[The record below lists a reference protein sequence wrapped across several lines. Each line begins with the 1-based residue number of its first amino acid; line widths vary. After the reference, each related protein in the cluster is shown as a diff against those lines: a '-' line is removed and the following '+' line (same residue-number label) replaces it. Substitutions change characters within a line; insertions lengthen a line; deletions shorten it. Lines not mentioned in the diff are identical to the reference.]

1 MQKMEVENMSEE
13 MELDLGALPPPTE
26 KDAMWAWRLWNTLA
40 IASTDGAFHGL
51 DRDGGIWDMPGVGR
65 FRRTGPTE
73 LTLTEIHASQEP
85 DALGITMWNKHDW
98 IVLLGHSIDWVVITD
113 RVQKA
118 DDDIVSPDRDEPQLV
133 DIGKIH
139 VCPCGMI
146 YSLLGPDPE
155 GLRIKVSSEGNC
167 LNPHC
172 DIVVPMPFA
181 GVLNSV
187 NERAVIA
194 KMEAQEMIAIAYDED
209 EGPPPIPIPESDDET
224 PIIDEVLTQE
234 EE

>member
-1 MQKMEVENMSEE
+1 MENMSDNI
-13 MELDLGALPPPTE
+13 ELDLGILPPPTE
-26 KDAMWAWRLWNTLA
+26 KDAMWAWRLWNTLK
-40 IASTDGAFHGL
+40 IASTGGAFHGL
-51 DRDGGIWDMPGVGR
+51 DNEGGIWDMPGVGR

-73 LTLTEIHASQEP
+73 LTLTEIHASPEP
-85 DALGITMWNKHDW
+85 NATGITMWNKHDW
-98 IVLLGHSIDWVVITD
+98 ICLLAHSIDWVVITD

-118 DDDIVSPDRDEPQLV
+118 DEDVVLSGRDEPQLQ

-155 GLRIKVSSEGNC
+155 GLRIKVSGDGDC
-167 LNPHC
+167 LNPQC
-172 DIVVPMPFA
+172 DIVVPLPHA

-187 NERAVIA
+187 NDRAVIA
-194 KMEAQEMIAIAYDED
+194 KMEAQEMIAISYDEE
-209 EGPPPIPIPESDDET
+209 EGEIPVPVVDDET
-224 PIIDEVLTQE
+224 PIIPKVLTQE